1 MNILI
6 TGAAGFIGFH
16 LIEDLLKNKGIN
28 IIGIDN
34 INNYYDQK
42 IKLNRLKYLK
52 KLDKNKK
59 FKFLKIDITNKYN
72 LNKLK
77 KYKIDYIV
85 HLAAQAGVRHSINK
99 PEDYMKNNLLGFFNI
114 LEFSR
119 FIKVK
124 HLLFASTSS
133 VYGNESKKCKE
144 SFQCNSPIQFYAATK
159 KSNEL
164 MAHSYSAIYKLP
176 CTGLRFFTV
185 YGPWGRPDMALFKFV
200 KNIKKNKKIEVYNY
214 GNHKRDFT
222 YVKDISRSIFG
233 LISKIPKNKT
243 PFEIFNIGNSEPIK
257 LNDFIKEIEK
267 NLNIKS
273 KIKYLPLQKGDI
285 PNTNSDSRKLY
296 NKIKFKPK
304 INYKTGIKNFVEWY
318 ERYYEKN

>member
-16 LIEDLLKNKGIN
+16 LIEDLLKNKGAN
-28 IIGIDN
+28 IFGIDN

-200 KNIKKNKKIEVYNY
+200 KNIKKTKKLKYI
-214 GNHKRDFT
+214 
-222 YVKDISRSIFG
+222 IM
-233 LISKIPKNKT
+233 
-243 PFEIFNIGNSEPIK
+243 EI
-257 LNDFIKEIEK
+257 IKEIS
-267 NLNIKS
+267 LM
-273 KIKYLPLQKGDI
+273 
-285 PNTNSDSRKLY
+285 
-296 NKIKFKPK
+296 
-304 INYKTGIKNFVEWY
+304 
-318 ERYYEKN
+318 

>member
-16 LIEDLLKNKGIN
+16 LIEDLLSKKGIN

-42 IKLNRLKYLK
+42 LKLNRLKYLK
-52 KLDKNKK
+52 SLDKNSK
-59 FKFLKIDITNKYN
+59 FRFLKIDIAKQNN

-77 KYKIDYIV
+77 KYKIDFIV

-99 PEDYMKNNLLGFFNI
+99 PEDYLKNNLVGFFNI
-114 LEFSR
+114 LELSR
-119 FIKVK
+119 SISIK
-124 HLLFASTSS
+124 HLIFASTSS
-133 VYGNESKKCKE
+133 VYGNESRKCKE
-144 SFQCNSPIQFYAATK
+144 TFHCNTPIQFYAATK

-200 KNIKKNKKIEVYNY
+200 KNMKRRKKIEVYNY
-214 GNHKRDFT
+214 GNHERDFT
-222 YVKDISRSIFG
+222 YVKDISHSIFR
-233 LISKIPKNKT
+233 LISKIPKKET
-243 PFEIFNIGNSEPIK
+243 PFEVFNIGHSKPVK

-285 PNTNSDSRKLY
+285 PNTNSNSSKLY

-304 INYKTGIKNFVEWY
+304 TNYKTGIKKFIDWY
-318 ERYYEKN
+318 QDYYEKK